1 MTLQQTVSKILGKK
15 VTAKHAQL
23 YANQSWGELRAYI
36 KAEVV
41 ADILE
46 SRKKNKETV
55 KYKVFNYKDKSYHE
69 STKNRGKKSQQRES
83 NIRKSEKTL

>member
-1 MTLQQTVSKILGKK
+1 MNLQQTVSKILGKK

-23 YANQSWGELRAYI
+23 YANECWGELRAYI

-46 SRKKNKETV
+46 SRKKNKTKTTV
-55 KYKVFNYKDKSYHE
+55 KYKVFNYKDKS
-69 STKNRGKKSQQRES
+69 
-83 NIRKSEKTL
+83 